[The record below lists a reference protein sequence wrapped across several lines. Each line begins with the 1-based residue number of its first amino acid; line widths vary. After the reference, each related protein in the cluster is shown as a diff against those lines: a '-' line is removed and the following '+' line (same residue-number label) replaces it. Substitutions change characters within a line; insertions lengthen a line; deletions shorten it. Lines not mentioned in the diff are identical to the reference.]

1 MTRYYAAQRTFWVD
15 PVSGTIVKKKE
26 HGYHYYAR
34 EPLKPEVTFVDYT
47 VTSNEET
54 VESQV
59 ASARDERDRL
69 ALWGRILPITFTA
82 IGLVALVGG
91 ALLGSFSLRAESAL
105 IDPGLDEADH
115 RFFGTR
121 GPKATGCP
129 APRRRPRSCPRP
141 DRRTCPR
148 TDPSDPLCPPPSRR
162 DCS

>member
-59 ASARDERDRL
+59 ASRAGRARPARRC
-69 ALWGRILPITFTA
+69 
-82 IGLVALVGG
+82 G
-91 ALLGSFSLRAESAL
+91 AASCRSRS
-105 IDPGLDEADH
+105 
-115 RFFGTR
+115 
-121 GPKATGCP
+121 
-129 APRRRPRSCPRP
+129 PRSAWSRWSAARCWARSACAPSPR
-141 DRRTCPR
+141 
-148 TDPSDPLCPPPSRR
+148 
-162 DCS
+162 